1 MKNKIIIILLLF
13 LVVNSYLYSQDSLKD
28 KEKLENLEAIKRDIN
43 SLKDKQENNIELTNN
58 VLIFLGILLA
68 IGFGSSLIFSVKS
81 EIKNGKLFND
91 YKTDRDN
98 QEQRSN
104 ELYKMFLQDR
114 ENEKNTIETTEK
126 TIALVN
132 RTLELAVQAS
142 ERSAKSLQIRLK
154 NILQQIEKESA
165 DLIKKCRAFED
176 DKNLTSKKQ
185 TQNEIHRIG
194 NKIEGLENNL
204 VILDQEGLD
213 DSQVIKLTPYSKFIK
228 GANQYLNEQFDDAIS
243 IWTELL
249 DEEIKG
255 ADSDKLKSLTYY
267 WIGYVNNNLAHFD
280 EGNRYFLEAE
290 KLTKNSRKYELQRM
304 QIETRFFNNESPT
317 SISKDFEKL
326 LEEIDTD
333 TKLSDSQ
340 KHTRKSKVLNTL
352 GNVYYLIFKQSKT
365 TKDKEKYLLKSKNT
379 FLKVLNINDDKD
391 ILNVVSQ
398 MDNDSKDNQKW
409 VLYGLAE
416 SMYHID
422 EENKKIAIELFEKE
436 IIKLAESE
444 YENREEKRTK
454 VLAKTCQL
462 LCSYRINPKDKEKLE
477 NLRAMIEIPL
487 SDLNNRLTIYS
498 QLVRK
503 NIEYTE
509 FKKQLKQII
518 DHKI

>member
-1 MKNKIIIILLLF
+1 MRALIFLLVIFTLT
-13 LVVNSYLYSQDSLKD
+13 SYSQDSSKVKLNE
-28 KEKLENLEAIKRDIN
+28 KENSTIHELQRNIN
-43 SLKDKQENNIELTNN
+43 TLKDKQENNIELINTILT
-58 VLIFLGILLA
+58 VLGVFLA
-68 IGFGSSLIFSVKS
+68 IGFGSSLIYSVRS
-81 EIKNGKLFND
+81 EIKNSKLFND

-114 ENEKNTIETTEK
+114 QDEKNTIETTER

-154 NILQQIEKESA
+154 NILEQIEKESNN
-165 DLIKKCRAFED
+165 LIKKCNAFDD
-176 DKNLTSKKQ
+176 DKNLTAKKQ

-213 DSQVIKLTPYSKFIK
+213 DSQMIKLTPYSKFIK

-255 ADSDKLKSLTYY
+255 ADADKLKSLTYY
-267 WIGYVNNNLAHFD
+267 WIGYVNNNLANFD
-280 EGNRYFLEAE
+280 EGNRNFQEAE
-290 KLTKNSRKYELQRM
+290 KLTKTARKYELQRM
-304 QIETRFFNNESPT
+304 QIETRFFNNEKPS

-326 LEEIDTD
+326 LTLIGSDNQLTD
-333 TKLSDSQ
+333 AQ
-340 KHTRKSKVLNTL
+340 KHSRKSKVLNTL
-352 GNVYYLIFKQSKT
+352 GNVYYSIFKEAKDDNEKMEFLKKSKET
-365 TKDKEKYLLKSKNT
+365 FFEVLNIKSDHEIINAVNEMDNETKDK
-379 FLKVLNINDDKD
+379 
-391 ILNVVSQ
+391 
-398 MDNDSKDNQKW
+398 QKW
-409 VLYGLAE
+409 VLFGLAE

-422 EENKKIAIELFEKE
+422 NSENRKIAIELFEKE
-436 IIKLAESE
+436 IIKLAETE

-462 LCSYRINPKDKEKLE
+462 LCSYRINPKDKDKLE

-487 SDLNNRLTIYS
+487 SDLNHQLTIYS

-509 FKKQLKQII
+509 FKSQLKQII
-518 DHKI
+518 DGKI